1 MPENIP
7 YFGQVLSLS
16 TAIVWAFAVI
26 LFKKSGETVS
36 PLALNLFKNV
46 LAVTLFIPTLL
57 VLGIEFLQPV
67 PVSDYL
73 ILLLSGII
81 GLGITDTLYFKS
93 LNLLGASLMAIVSCL
108 YSPSVIALSMIFLGD
123 TLSIIQFIGV
133 AMIVSAVLSTA
144 LDRRKQHIGT
154 RNLIVGIAL
163 GAAATIGNA
172 TGIILMKPILDD
184 TPVLWVT
191 LVRLVGALLVLVP
204 AFLIHTRRREMFA
217 SLVAVKGRIY
227 LFGSSF
233 TGTYLALML
242 WIGGMKFTQVSIS
255 AALNQ
260 TSNIFVFIFAALLLK
275 EKITVQRV
283 IAILLAV
290 SGAML
295 VTFFR

>member
-1 MPENIP
+1 MLEDMP
-7 YFGQVLSLS
+7 YFGEVLSVL
-16 TAIVWAFAVI
+16 TAVVWAFAVI

-46 LAVTLFIPTLL
+46 LAVTLFVPTLL
-57 VLGIEFLQPV
+57 IFGIEFLQPV

-73 ILLLSGII
+73 VLLLSGII
-81 GLGITDTLYFKS
+81 GIGITDTLYFKS
-93 LNLLGASLMAIVSCL
+93 LNLLGASLMAIVACL
-108 YSPSVIALSMIFLGD
+108 YSPSVFALSAIFLGD
-123 TLSIIQFIGV
+123 TLSVIQLVGV
-133 AMIVSAVLSTA
+133 ALIVSAVLSTA
-144 LDRRKQHIGT
+144 LDRRKQQIGT
-154 RNLIVGIAL
+154 RNLILGIVIGAL
-163 GAAATIGNA
+163 AMVGNA
-172 TGIILMKPILDD
+172 AGIILMKPVLDE

-204 AFLIHTRRREMFA
+204 AFLIHTRRRAMSA
-217 SLVAVKGRIY
+217 SLVAVQGRIY

-233 TGTYLALML
+233 AGTYFALML

-275 EKITVQRV
+275 EKITMQRV

-295 VTFFR
+295 VTFF